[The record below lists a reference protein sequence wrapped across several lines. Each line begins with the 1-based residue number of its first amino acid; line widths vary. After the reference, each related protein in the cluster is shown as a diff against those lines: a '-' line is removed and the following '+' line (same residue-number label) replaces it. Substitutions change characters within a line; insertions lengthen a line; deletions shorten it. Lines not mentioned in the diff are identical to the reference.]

1 MSEAAADESMQEGG
15 EDTEEMAPA
24 AILDE
29 LKVVHVE
36 AAHRSVDI
44 SIPQTP
50 DLYAK
55 LGYFITWTCEEC
67 GISRVPGAPFTQEGD
82 KRVFLDTCTFGD
94 TSRVCCNCERVKEV
108 LSWRGRMLKVVR
120 EGPKL
125 LDPPKQLVDVESKEV
140 VWDKAEHGNA
150 MYKEITREG
159 IYSGSNA
166 ERTRW
171 YSEMAMQSLQAQGG
185 AAHARGGCEEEGD
198 RGPHEDDGGDLQEGQ
213 EGQEEE
219 VRPTSP
225 SRIRAQWA
233 SSVHRDPQIN

>member
-1 MSEAAADESMQEGG
+1 
-15 EDTEEMAPA
+15 MAPA

-171 YSEMAMQSLQAQGG
+171 YSEMACNHCRHRVGLPT
-185 AAHARGGCEEEGD
+185 H
-198 RGPHEDDGGDLQEGQ
+198 
-213 EGQEEE
+213 EE
-219 VRPTSP
+219 VAKRKAIEDHMRMMEATSKKGKKGKKKK
-225 SRIRAQWA
+225 
-233 SSVHRDPQIN
+233 